1 MKTVHQVAYE
11 ILRTHGMTT
20 VFGNPGSNE
29 LPFLSQFPSDFRY
42 ILGLHEG
49 VVLGMADG
57 YAQATGRPV
66 LVSVHSAAGLGN
78 AMGVLVNA
86 TISHTPL
93 VVMAGQQT
101 RAMIALEAQLT
112 NVDATQLPR
121 PLVKWSVEP
130 PRPQDVPAAL
140 ARAIYTAM
148 LPPRGPV
155 FVSVPF
161 DDWAAPAEDS
171 ADFLMAR
178 QVTSIGAVTA
188 TIVQSLAARLATARN
203 PVLVLGAEVDEPG
216 AFQAAVQ
223 LAEASRMPVWIAPSS
238 SRYPFPTIHPLFRG
252 VLPFAIGRLTAK
264 LTGHDLILVFGA
276 PVFRYHEYVPGAY
289 LPEGAQLVAVTS
301 DPAEAA
307 RAPIGEAI
315 VADPQLLL
323 CQLAAAVAPS
333 ERPLPPPR
341 PRVEPATDRTAP
353 LSPETVFDV
362 LNEVKPEEA
371 VIVNESTSNTE
382 SFWQRIGFDR
392 ARSFYFPAAGALGFG
407 IPAAVGVQLAEPG
420 RPVIGVIGDG
430 SANYAI
436 TGLWS
441 AAHYRVPATFV
452 ILRNDEYGVLKWF
465 AGALKATGLPGMD
478 LPGIDYCAIAQGYGV
493 RAVRIASR
501 DELAAA
507 LVRSIASDSP
517 SLIEVPICAVG

>member
-1 MKTVHQVAYE
+1 MKTVRQVAYE
-11 ILRTHGMTT
+11 LLRTHGMTT

-29 LPFLSQFPSDFRY
+29 LPFLSEFPSDFQY

-66 LVSVHSAAGLGN
+66 LVNVHSAAGLGN
-78 AMGVLVNA
+78 SMGVMVNA

-130 PRPQDVPAAL
+130 LRAQDVPAAL
-140 ARAIYTAM
+140 ARAIHTAI

-171 ADFLMAR
+171 ADLLIAR

-188 TIVQSLAARLATARN
+188 TIVQSLAARLASARN
-203 PVLVLGAEVDEPG
+203 PVLILGAEVDEPC
-216 AFQAAVQ
+216 AFKAAVQ

-315 VADPQLLL
+315 VADPRLLL
-323 CQLAAAVAPS
+323 CQLAGAVAPS
-333 ERPLPPPR
+333 ERPLPQPR
-341 PRVEPATDRTAP
+341 PRLEPANDRTVP

-362 LNEVKPEEA
+362 LNEVKPDEA

-430 SANYAI
+430 SANFGI

-452 ILRNDEYGVLKWF
+452 ILRNDEYGVLKRF
-465 AGALKATGLPGMD
+465 AGAMKTTGLPGMD
-478 LPGIDYCAIAQGYGV
+478 FPGIDYCAIAQGYGV
-493 RAVRIASR
+493 PAARITSR

-507 LVRSIASDSP
+507 LVRSVASDGP
-517 SLIEVPICAVG
+517 SLIEVPIRAVG